1 MESTNEKK
9 PRSRGSGRFG
19 DEQKRLRVRQTYKSR
34 KLKPVPEK
42 AAPSQQVC
50 CKCQLACKSLGY
62 HWRKS
67 LFEKFYKQN
76 SHVQGSYLMNL
87 IHLVPIRRRRHG
99 SYENPEESKRQTT
112 VNYTIPGESGD
123 FVQVCKKTVMDTFA
137 VTRKKI
143 DSLVRD
149 ILKENTITS
158 QQPGSDLCCLS
169 MDLEQVLFVPTL
181 VHSDMFYLSQLSCF
195 NFGIHVGD
203 TNHASMFLWHEGF
216 SGRGANEIASCLIR
230 FLNSGFTNKKTL
242 VPWCDNC
249 GGQNKNKFILFTL
262 IFLVSIGLFDAI
274 EQRFLVSGH
283 SFMPCDRDFALIEK
297 RKRTMKAYIPEDLID
312 VIKSARYN
320 PPFEVIDM
328 TQFCFW
334 NIKEAADVYLNTSKL
349 QISQAAAIRIAKQNP
364 AMVKIKTTVSD
375 LVPWEEVNVLKKGKT
390 VSNIRNA
397 ELRVLSPENKI
408 SENKK
413 KSLLSMIPYL
423 KNPLHKKFY
432 RDLLAVEAVAEN
444 DAGSNKN

>member
-1 MESTNEKK
+1 MESTNEKTR
-9 PRSRGSGRFG
+9 RSRGSGRFG
-19 DEQKRLRVRQTYKSR
+19 DEQKRLRESGKAYKTR

-42 AAPSQQVC
+42 PAPSQQVC
-50 CKCQLACKSLGY
+50 CKCQFACKSLGC
-62 HWRKS
+62 HWRRS
-67 LFEKFYKQN
+67 LFENFYKQN

-87 IHLVPIRRRRHG
+87 NTSG
-99 SYENPEESKRQTT
+99 ANQKTYENPEESKRQTT
-112 VNYTIPGESGD
+112 VSYTIPGESGD

-143 DSLVRD
+143 DGLVSKKKAGATFYSDKRTCHKTSKFLKMIPRDVGHYTRAKSDKEYLSPDLNLHRLFKAFIKLYPESANDFPKLSFRRPRMDTCHTCDRLDCEIRANNELSKAAKTKLAIQHAKAERARD

-216 SGRGANEIASCLIR
+216 SGRGANEIASCLLR

-242 VPWCDNC
+242 VLWCNNC

-262 IFLVSIGLFDAI
+262 IFLVSIGLLDAI

-283 SFMPCDRDFALIEK
+283 SFMP
-297 RKRTMKAYIPEDLID
+297 
-312 VIKSARYN
+312 
-320 PPFEVIDM
+320 
-328 TQFCFW
+328 
-334 NIKEAADVYLNTSKL
+334 
-349 QISQAAAIRIAKQNP
+349 
-364 AMVKIKTTVSD
+364 
-375 LVPWEEVNVLKKGKT
+375 
-390 VSNIRNA
+390 
-397 ELRVLSPENKI
+397 
-408 SENKK
+408 
-413 KSLLSMIPYL
+413 
-423 KNPLHKKFY
+423 
-432 RDLLAVEAVAEN
+432 
-444 DAGSNKN
+444 

>member
-1 MESTNEKK
+1 MIANICLLLAKLGINQIIETFTNEKTR
-9 PRSRGSGRFG
+9 RSRGSGRFG
-19 DEQKRLRVRQTYKSR
+19 DEQKRLRESGKAYISR

-50 CKCQLACKSLGY
+50 CKCQFACKSLGY

-67 LFEKFYKQN
+67 LFENFYKQN

-112 VNYTIPGESGD
+112 VNYTIPAASGD

-143 DSLVRD
+143 DCLDHVNSLPRDVGHYTRAKSDKEYLSPDLNLHRLFKAFIKLYPESAVTYKCYCAVFKNDFPKLSFRRPRIDTCHTCDRLDCEIRANNDLSKAAKTKLAIHHAKAERARD

-203 TNHASMFLWHEGF
+203 TNHAGMFLWHEGF
-216 SGRGANEIASCLIR
+216 SGRGANEIASCLLR
-230 FLNSGFTNKKTL
+230 FLNSGFTKKKHWFFG
-242 VPWCDNC
+242 V
-249 GGQNKNKFILFTL
+249 
-262 IFLVSIGLFDAI
+262 
-274 EQRFLVSGH
+274 
-283 SFMPCDRDFALIEK
+283 
-297 RKRTMKAYIPEDLID
+297 
-312 VIKSARYN
+312 
-320 PPFEVIDM
+320 
-328 TQFCFW
+328 
-334 NIKEAADVYLNTSKL
+334 
-349 QISQAAAIRIAKQNP
+349 
-364 AMVKIKTTVSD
+364 TTVAA
-375 LVPWEEVNVLKKGKT
+375 KT
-390 VSNIRNA
+390 
-397 ELRVLSPENKI
+397 KI
-408 SENKK
+408 NLFC
-413 KSLLSMIPYL
+413 SL
-423 KNPLHKKFY
+423 
-432 RDLLAVEAVAEN
+432 
-444 DAGSNKN
+444 